1 MRLIPRSWTQPVF
14 RLKQVV
20 RRARA
25 ASWAGALR
33 QHGVEI
39 IGVTGSH
46 GKSTTTALLG
56 SILSDAASV
65 AVGVTR
71 NHANDAV
78 RTLARARPGLDQFVV
93 QEVGFSEP
101 GSVAES
107 ARLLGPTVAIV
118 TAIGGDHRKA
128 VGGSRERM
136 AAEKATLVQ
145 ALRPGGLVVLNA
157 DDPLVA
163 AMADLTSCRV
173 VTFGRSGKATLRLL
187 DASSRWPDRLT
198 MRFAYKGQERSI
210 ATRFVSDVSALSVM
224 AATLT
229 ALELGIDPASCE
241 RAIGGFEPLFNKMS
255 VHRGHKGEWYVLD
268 AAKGSFGGIDACLGF
283 LATARAPRKTVL
295 FGTIS
300 DHAGASRSAYH
311 RVTRAALAQAE
322 RVFVAGP
329 NALRPRRLARSE
341 FPGRIFMEE
350 DREKCVAALVGSVIE
365 DELIY
370 VKSSTVDDLQGA
382 LAAAFVD
389 RP

>member
-1 MRLIPRSWTQPVF
+1 MASSAVQANSPHPADVKAFTAGIRQVPARRVCSPRRNRKLPGASGLRLIPRSWTQPVF

-187 DASSRWPDRLT
+187 DASSRCLEDT
-198 MRFAYKGQERSI
+198 YI
-210 ATRFVSDVSALSVM
+210 ANNR
-224 AATLT
+224 
-229 ALELGIDPASCE
+229 
-241 RAIGGFEPLFNKMS
+241 
-255 VHRGHKGEWYVLD
+255 
-268 AAKGSFGGIDACLGF
+268 SFG
-283 LATARAPRKTVL
+283 
-295 FGTIS
+295 
-300 DHAGASRSAYH
+300 
-311 RVTRAALAQAE
+311 
-322 RVFVAGP
+322 
-329 NALRPRRLARSE
+329 N
-341 FPGRIFMEE
+341 
-350 DREKCVAALVGSVIE
+350 
-365 DELIY
+365 
-370 VKSSTVDDLQGA
+370 
-382 LAAAFVD
+382 LAASKT
-389 RP
+389 RGCYPLSP